1 MIFNLLMSRREETTD
16 TGTFADGVFDLPEI
30 EIKTAP
36 RRLRGHIAH
45 QRDYGSDRTVA
56 QLPAGFA

>member
-1 MIFNLLMSRREETTD
+1 MIFNLLKSRREEATE
-16 TGTFADGVFDLPEI
+16 TGTFADGAFELPEI
-30 EIKTAP
+30 EIRSVP
-36 RRLRGHIAH
+36 RRLRGHVAH

>member
-1 MIFNLLMSRREETTD
+1 MIFNLLNTRREETTD
-16 TGTFADGVFDLPEI
+16 TGTFADGIFDLSEI